1 MSSPLSLRLTPT
13 LVLAALALFAA
24 LAVVLS
30 TPDMVLQVAA
40 ISITAVVFFALRV
53 VPEALTSLWSILAFL
68 AIGAA
73 PKEVIFSGFSTG
85 GFWLLFSGLIIGGAI
100 TQTGLGKL
108 VAGRIFQHTGTSYS
122 RAVILIAITGMGLGM
137 MIPSTIPRVIVLVP
151 IAMALA
157 EVMGYEKGSR
167 GQIALVITATTST
180 LLPTYTFLTANMPTI
195 IHYGALE
202 TLYGLHPSYA
212 DYFVHQLPVN
222 LVRFALILALLL
234 PLARTMPV
242 ADTVPDAPVQVMTAV
257 QKRLAALLC
266 LSILLWASDT
276 WHGISPAWVALGVAT
291 VVLLPAT
298 GLLNKDAMK
307 TNIDLSPAFF
317 LAGVFAISAVVAHIG
332 LNTELAD
339 AILPRLHL
347 GEGSQFRDLYAIVGF
362 STAFSHLT
370 TAPAAP
376 VVLAPLAM
384 PMAEAAGW
392 PVSTVA
398 MAQIIGIAT
407 PLLPYQAPPLIIGLA
422 LSGIPSGMLTRVC
435 IGIGIGVFV
444 IGLPLTYLWWQL
456 IGAL

>member
-1 MSSPLSLRLTPT
+1 M
-13 LVLAALALFAA
+13 
-24 LAVVLS
+24 
-30 TPDMVLQVAA
+30 
-40 ISITAVVFFALRV
+40 
-53 VPEALTSLWSILAFL
+53 
-68 AIGAA
+68 GHA
-73 PKEVIFSGFSTG
+73 P
-85 GFWLLFSGLIIGGAI
+85 
-100 TQTGLGKL
+100 
-108 VAGRIFQHTGTSYS
+108 
-122 RAVILIAITGMGLGM
+122 
-137 MIPSTIPRVIVLVP
+137 
-151 IAMALA
+151 
-157 EVMGYEKGSR
+157 GSR
-167 GQIALVITATTST
+167 GQIALVITAATST

-212 DYFVHQLPVN
+212 DYFVQQLPVN
-222 LVRFALILALLL
+222 LVRFVLILALLL

-242 ADTVPDAPVQVMTAV
+242 SDSVAPQTRVDPMSPV

-276 WHGISPAWVALGVAT
+276 WHGISPAWVALAVAT
-291 VVLLPAT
+291 VVLLPAS

-307 TNIDLSPAFF
+307 TSIDLSPAFF

-332 LNTELAD
+332 LNTDLAD

-398 MAQIIGIAT
+398 MAQIIGIST

-435 IGIGIGVFV
+435 LGIGLGVFV
-444 IGLPLTYLWWQL
+444 IGLPITYLWWQL